1 MTRKLLIL
9 LLAIV
14 PALMAAQ
21 ELDCRVTIN
30 SDQIQGSNKQ
40 VFSTLQTSITEYL
53 NNRKFTNQTVTQ
65 QERIECSV
73 LIVVN
78 GYDEDNN
85 MFNCELTLQ
94 ARRPV
99 FETSY
104 TTPLLNMKDNNFN
117 FKYAEYDQL
126 EFQDNS
132 FSSNL
137 TALLTYYAY
146 LVMGWDADTYAKMGG
161 TPYFQQCE
169 NIVSNAQS
177 ASIEGGEMKGWKA
190 FDDHRNRYAIIN
202 NLMDDAFKPLRLY
215 FYEYHRLGLDM
226 MSANVDNG
234 RAAIAKNIEVL
245 RKVNRARPETALV
258 ALFLDA
264 KNQELT
270 DIFTKGTPDEK
281 KNVYQILFD
290 VDPTRVNTY
299 EKIKQ

>member
-78 GYDEDNN
+78 GYDEANN

>member
-78 GYDEDNN
+78 GYDEANN

-290 VDPTRVNTY
+290 VDPTRINTY

>member
-1 MTRKLLIL
+1 MFKR
-9 LLAIV
+9 LAIV
-14 PALMAAQ
+14 LVALFPMLLAAQ
-21 ELDCRVTIN
+21 ELDCRVTMN
-30 SDQIQGSNKQ
+30 TEQIQGSNKQ
-40 VFSTLQTSITEYL
+40 IFNTLQTSISEFV

-65 QERIECSV
+65 QERIECSM

-78 GYDEDNN
+78 SYDEANN
-85 MFNCELTLQ
+85 LLNCELTLQ

-99 FETSY
+99 FETAY

-117 FKYAEYDQL
+117 FRYAEYDQL

-132 FSSNL
+132 FTSNL
-137 TALLTYYAY
+137 TALLTYYVY
-146 LVMGWDADTYAKMGG
+146 LIMGFDADTYGKLAG

-177 ASIEGGEMKGWKA
+177 ASIESGEMKGWKA

-215 FYEYHRLGLDM
+215 MYEYHRLGLDM
-226 MSANVDNG
+226 MTANVDNG

-245 RKVNRARPETALV
+245 RKVNRARPQTALV

-264 KNQELT
+264 KSQELT
-270 DIFTKGTPDEK
+270 DIFVKGTADEK

>member
-9 LLAIV
+9 LFAIV
-14 PALMAAQ
+14 PALLPAQ

-78 GYDEDNN
+78 GYDEANN